1 MEEQFYLRYSL
12 NFAFV
17 SYFENILLYNIYY
30 VVSVLKKYILN
41 HHLKVGIYYDQQVF
55 SKSSFMDEMCMK
67 FLQLKISK
75 LILTYL
81 SL

>member
-30 VVSVLKKYILN
+30 VVQVLKKY
-41 HHLKVGIYYDQQVF
+41 HLKVGIYYDHHVF
-55 SKSSFMDEMCMK
+55 SKSFYMDKTCMK